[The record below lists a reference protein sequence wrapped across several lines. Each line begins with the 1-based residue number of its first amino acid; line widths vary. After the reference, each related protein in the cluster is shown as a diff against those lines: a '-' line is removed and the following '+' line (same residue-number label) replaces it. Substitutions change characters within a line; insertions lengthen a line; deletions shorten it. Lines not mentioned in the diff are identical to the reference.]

1 MHPSIPPEA
10 VSRARG
16 SEELAMRRHLI
27 IRVRQIIAGLVAA
40 ALTLAATASSVAAI
54 ADSTGGPFP

>member
-1 MHPSIPPEA
+1 
-10 VSRARG
+10 
-16 SEELAMRRHLI
+16 MRRHLI

-40 ALTLAATASSVAAI
+40 SVTLAATASSVL